1 MLTERGCP
9 SFYFYFPEAKPS
21 RKARQKNLIIPN
33 VELVGSKQGVF
44 EVHHPKH
51 GNYFTATLKAK
62 KLRSSPELDHAIFF
76 WLMPH
81 KVAVWIYWHLT
92 KEAKDYAK
100 EDIVEN
106 FLVDDSSSDENSD
119 YNVLAGE
126 KIGFANDLL
135 QRKDGNGY
143 FLKAFFAE
151 HSSICKK

>member
-44 EVHHPKH
+44 EGAGCVATLLHEMRKHVHHPKH

-81 KVAVWIYWHLT
+81 KVAVWIYWH
-92 KEAKDYAK
+92 
-100 EDIVEN
+100 V
-106 FLVDDSSSDENSD
+106 LVRS
-119 YNVLAGE
+119 
-126 KIGFANDLL
+126 LL
-135 QRKDGNGY
+135 NII
-143 FLKAFFAE
+143 
-151 HSSICKK
+151 S